1 MSLPVHHNVLV
12 SASPIFQA
20 KLRVDNAAR
29 KKKLLIND
37 VDPDVFLEV
46 LRFIYSGIL
55 PKHVTS
61 EWVESAIKYHIAG
74 SVSALM
80 KKITFPE
87 KPSNLSEALRILR
100 IHRMTHSNTKS
111 RCFQCKL
118 FACLRER
125 ILELPD
131 LIRVNFDEL

>member
-29 KKKLLIND
+29 KKKLLIN
-37 VDPDVFLEV
+37 EV

-131 LIRVNFDEL
+131 LIRVKLDEL